1 MVGFPSTIFRIIY
14 VTRMDQDTRT
24 ATLFDTHVDN
34 TMASLHA
41 RHAGE
46 NNAKIDVEDEEKAK
60 KETKGVDELR
70 EDDSE
75 ERRKRQKRKK
85 KKRRRYSSSSD
96 SDDTD
101 NEARRSKKRRK
112 KEKSKRKKKEKKN
125 SKNRK
130 RDDDSSSDEEGVRR
144 SVVSGKK
151 IQMRID
157 KTDDDLAD
165 ERARRELLRFMN
177 SSV

>member
-14 VTRMDQDTRT
+14 VTRMDQDTRI
-24 ATLFDTHVDN
+24 ATLFDSHVDN

-112 KEKSKRKKKEKKN
+112 KEKSNARKKK
-125 SKNRK
+125 K
-130 RDDDSSSDEEGVRR
+130 RIQRTENEMMIVVVTRR
-144 SVVSGKK
+144 SATECRFRQK
-151 IQMRID
+151 D
-157 KTDDDLAD
+157 PNAD
-165 ERARRELLRFMN
+165 
-177 SSV
+177 